1 MSGKPEQEVC
11 VNCGKDYGEHF
22 DEYCSSDP
30 WCESVY
36 KRATKEDKQ
45 PIKPEQLF
53 QVTTGYFCCGLV
65 VQGDRVIEA
74 APIMRWAV
82 NRTLVSIRGWVHAK
96 NGSMAEVKRRL
107 AGE

>member
-1 MSGKPEQEVC
+1 MSG
-11 VNCGKDYGEHF
+11 
-22 DEYCSSDP
+22 
-30 WCESVY
+30 
-36 KRATKEDKQ
+36 
-45 PIKPEQLF
+45 KPEQLF

-82 NRTLVSIRGWVHAK
+82 NRTLVSIRGWVRAK